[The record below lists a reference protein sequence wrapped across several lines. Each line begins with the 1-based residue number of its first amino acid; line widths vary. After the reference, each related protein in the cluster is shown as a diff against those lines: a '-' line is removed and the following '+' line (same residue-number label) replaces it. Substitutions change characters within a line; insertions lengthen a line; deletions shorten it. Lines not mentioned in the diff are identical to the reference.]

1 VTRTFLDAGVLIA
14 AYQGERQLRENAL
27 RLLADGDRLFVASVF
42 LELELL
48 PKPMY
53 FRNVEEMEF
62 YRAYFEAKVQETAED
77 IEAVVGIARNEAENC
92 GLGAMDALHIAA
104 AHFQEVDDFVTVEK
118 PGKPFYRTTLVRVLY
133 LGTVST

>member
-14 AYQGERQLRENAL
+14 AYRGERQLRENAL

-48 PKPMY
+48 PKPVY
-53 FRNVEEMEF
+53 FRNVEEVEF

-77 IEAVVGIARNEAENC
+77 IEAVVGIARN
-92 GLGAMDALHIAA
+92 
-104 AHFQEVDDFVTVEK
+104 
-118 PGKPFYRTTLVRVLY
+118 
-133 LGTVST
+133 